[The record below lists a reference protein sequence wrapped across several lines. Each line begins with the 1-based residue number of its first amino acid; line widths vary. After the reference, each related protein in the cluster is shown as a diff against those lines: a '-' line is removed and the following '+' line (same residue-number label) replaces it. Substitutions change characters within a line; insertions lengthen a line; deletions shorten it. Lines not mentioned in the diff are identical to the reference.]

1 MTPTNME
8 RPMAK
13 FLFLYRVSSGVAE
26 TMPPAERERMMQ
38 KWRDWL
44 GEGRQQGWLLDP
56 GDKLKAERRIVNS
69 AKVVTDG
76 PFAESKEVIGGFSIV
91 QAETVD
97 AAAELAKSCPA
108 LLVGGMVEVGPLEGI
123 DINRKEN

>member
-1 MTPTNME
+1 
-8 RPMAK
+8 MAK
-13 FLFLYRVSSGVAE
+13 FLFLYRDCSGAAE

-44 GEGRQQGWLLDP
+44 REGSQQGWLLDP
-56 GDKLKAERRIVNS
+56 GDKLKTERRIVNA

-91 QAETVD
+91 QAENVD
-97 AAAELAKSCPA
+97 AAAELAKGCPA

-123 DINRKEN
+123 DIKR